1 MNDTIKLIGKLV
13 EGEPNRDA
21 IHMAVAPV
29 VAARTLSEGK
39 HVGLDENGNATD
51 AAATLIGIVDPFLK
65 KIVRKGERFWLF
77 LYPGTI
83 TSLHHVWEHPAFKQQ
98 RTPKIEGSME
108 ESKRWIREYVKRNC
122 PYYQEYD
129 HTDGYAD
136 FVERASEG
144 VIFYNGSDCHS
155 FSDVAEPEELKH
167 HLSIVLGRP
176 FSFEDVQ
183 FTCSC

>member
-13 EGEPNRDA
+13 EGDPNRDA

-51 AAATLIGIVDPFLK
+51 AAVTLIGIVDPFLK

-83 TSLHHVWEHPAFKQQ
+83 TSLHHVWEHPAFK
-98 RTPKIEGSME
+98 TPNTSDNRAASVAWLKNYAVKVRPYDADSPDLAYSNFMNAIESGEHSSYGDSIYRGDE
-108 ESKRWIREYVKRNC
+108 
-122 PYYQEYD
+122 P
-129 HTDGYAD
+129 
-136 FVERASEG
+136 SE
-144 VIFYNGSDCHS
+144 
-155 FSDVAEPEELKH
+155 LWT
-167 HLSIVLGRP
+167 HLAIVLGRP
-176 FSFEDVQ
+176 INPENIS